1 MSAIIPINIDFQN
14 WANQLRNSFPTQNI
28 PIVNKESDWR
38 HFNNMLLSNRCFDSY
53 FLPNVDGYDNWREW
67 ASEFM
72 LSIGA

>member
-1 MSAIIPINIDFQN
+1 MTVLIPVNITFVE

-28 PIVNKESDWR
+28 PIVSSENEWR
-38 HFNNMLLSNRCFDSY
+38 NFPAMLQSNRCFEGDFIPY
-53 FLPNVDGYDNWREW
+53 IVGFANWRDW